1 MRRAWLFYSEER
13 KAVINEA
20 RLSRGR
26 YLCAACGETVNKIE
40 IDHLTEAGSF
50 STWEE
55 FSKFCERLFCDRS
68 GLEPKCKPCH
78 LAKTN
83 AQRANKKT

>member
-26 YLCAACGETVNKIE
+26 YLCNACGETISKIE
-40 IDHLTEAGSF
+40 IDHTEPCGSF
-50 STWEE
+50 ETWSQ
-55 FSKFCERLFCDRS
+55 FTAFCERLFVDRS
-68 GLEPKCKPCH
+68 GLEALCKPCH

-83 AQRANKKT
+83 AQRATKKT